1 MACARCVRGKEIG
14 SSRNHRGIAFDLPL
28 PACYTGVR
36 PMPPSGKQPTAAELA
51 ALEHAFAA
59 DPSSDA
65 YRPLTEAYL
74 AMGRFMEAM
83 VVCKKGVKAHA
94 EDPSPRVLLARV
106 YAEQG
111 KDRKALEE
119 LQSALQSHPG
129 DAAANRLAGSLHF
142 RVGENEQGASA
153 LRRAYAAAPGAPETL
168 ELMRKHGVD
177 AGTAAPAPAPA
188 PTAPAR
194 TATSD
199 LPVAPRVAPRP
210 SAAGAPAPVPESV
223 EVELTPASGTPVAAT
238 SSRNEAYAKELAEKY
253 ATQEF
258 QLAGTGEWRA
268 KRSRKGALVT
278 TGALAAVLAVGL
290 GGWWWLQHAQKERA
304 VAIDRELKAIQ
315 DDLARDAY
323 PAYTDAA
330 KRAAE
335 VVRLDDGNVAGHAFL
350 AYVNAI
356 RYAEHGDADA
366 VRDEAVKHVDA
377 GRALGRH
384 SHLLAAEAYLRH
396 GAGETGAAIAE
407 LEALLAGESQSP
419 LLQTVLGILE
429 MESGDLDA
437 ARDVLGRAQKA
448 NPGDVRVAAML
459 AEQYRRRGDGY
470 ELQASAF
477 YDYAL
482 RLQKDHVASILGK
495 AQLLLDRGQ
504 HGEAGKAAQLVLAPQ
519 TGASRRQLALARMIR
534 GSALHAAGKAQDGA
548 AEEAEAAKLDPQN
561 ADLADLLGRRK
572 LRDGDVA
579 GAVDAFQRAL
589 SMDSRRLA
597 FHADLTRALLRTE
610 GGAPKAVDVLK
621 RAVTRLG
628 ESPRLA
634 LLLGDAYR
642 ASGDGDLAR
651 GQYEK
656 AIQLGRPYPDARV
669 ALAKLLRAQN
679 NVPGALVEL
688 TQAIDEYGASGAGG
702 AAQAFVEMAETE
714 RSRGAQPQLLLELYE
729 KALTRDPA
737 SCEALWNAGKLE
749 REGAGR
755 LTDRARDRL
764 TSYARLCPRS
774 PNAAEAAR
782 LAGIR

>member
-1 MACARCVRGKEIG
+1 
-14 SSRNHRGIAFDLPL
+14 
-28 PACYTGVR
+28 
-36 PMPPSGKQPTAAELA
+36 MPPSGKQPTAAELA

-59 DPSSDA
+59 DPSSEA

-83 VVCKKGVKAHA
+83 VVCKKGVKAHTD
-94 EDPSPRVLLARV
+94 DPSPRVLLARV

-111 KDRKALEE
+111 KDRKAVEE
-119 LQSALQSHPG
+119 LQAALQSHPG

-142 RVGENEQGASA
+142 RLGESDQGAAA

-168 ELMRKHGVD
+168 ELMQKHGLD
-177 AGTAAPAPAPA
+177 AGGAAPAPSTPV
-188 PTAPAR
+188 R
-194 TATSD
+194 GATSEI
-199 LPVAPRVAPRP
+199 PVAPRIAPR
-210 SAAGAPAPVPESV
+210 AAAPMRAPVRAPVPESV
-223 EVELTPASGTPVAAT
+223 DVELTPSSGTPVAG
-238 SSRNEAYAKELAEKY
+238 SPSRNDAYAKELAEKY

-290 GGWWWLQHAQKERA
+290 GGWWWYQQAQKERA

-323 PAYTDAA
+323 PSYADAA

-335 VVRLDDGNVAGHAFL
+335 VVRLDDSNVAGHAFL

-356 RYAEHGDADA
+356 RTFEHGDPDA
-366 VRDEAVKHVDA
+366 VRDEAVKQVDA

-396 GAGETGAAIAE
+396 AAGETGAAIGD
-407 LEALLAGESQSP
+407 LERLLEGDTQSS
-419 LLQTVLGILE
+419 LLEGVLGVLE

-437 ARDVLGRAQKA
+437 ARDVLGRAQKS
-448 NPGDVRVAAML
+448 NPGDVRVAGML

-482 RLQKDHVASILGK
+482 RLQKDHVPSILGK
-495 AQLLLDRGQ
+495 ALLLLDRGQ
-504 HGEAGKAAQLVLAPQ
+504 HDEAAKAAQLVLAPQ

-534 GSALHAAGKAQDGA
+534 GSALHAAGKARDGA
-548 AEEAEAAKLDPQN
+548 AEEAEAVKLDPQN
-561 ADLADLLGRRK
+561 ADLANLLGRRK

-597 FHADLTRALLRTE
+597 FHADLTGALLRTD

-642 ASGDGDLAR
+642 AAGDGDLAR

-688 TQAIDEYGASGAGG
+688 TQAIDEYGVSGAGG

-714 RSRGAQPQLLLELYE
+714 RSRGAGPQLLLELYE

-737 SCEALWNAGKLE
+737 SCEALWGAGKLE
-749 REGAGR
+749 QEGAGR
-755 LTDRARDRL
+755 LTDKARDRL

-774 PNAAEAAR
+774 ANAAEAAR
-782 LAGIR
+782 LAGLR